1 MTADYLPGR
10 AALSTLTDRERQ
22 VLMLRAAGT
31 AVDEI
36 AATLVVEPRTV
47 KYHLRNIYA
56 KLGLHQRSQGARQ
69 LALLRYGQSLANTV
83 GSQGAPEPAPP
94 HHGNLPADDV
104 AIAGSPGPSTASHP
118 ELLGRRFLFRP
129 DRKITQVLARGGF
142 TLSAEVMPPRN
153 GAEQGAVLGQV
164 AQLVLAGAQF
174 LAVTK
179 GAGGSLRG
187 GSLPIAQAIK
197 EQFGVPCIAHFT
209 CRDLV
214 PEEVE
219 NQLMDHHYFGIRNIL
234 ALRGDPP
241 DGEPEWQARPG
252 GYSYAYELIEQIRQ
266 LNQGQYL
273 TRRSGPLP
281 EAQEPTDFC
290 IGAAVYPEHADPDE
304 GIAFVKRKVDAGAEY
319 AITQM
324 VFDADQY
331 GRFLDR
337 CEKNGVDIPIL
348 PGTRI
353 LRSRAQARRTVEK
366 FGVSVP
372 HEMLRALPS
381 LNDQDAKVRALD
393 LFFALTERLR
403 RLGAPGIHIF
413 VTDTTAACEGL
424 ASLATSG
431 KTGS

>member
-1 MTADYLPGR
+1 MTADYVPGR
-10 AALSTLTDRERQ
+10 TPLNKLTDRERQ

-69 LALLRYGQSLANTV
+69 LALLRYGQSLAKAV
-83 GSQGAPEPAPP
+83 GAYNGMDSAPAPQDTRSS
-94 HHGNLPADDV
+94 ADV
-104 AIAGSPGPSTASHP
+104 AISGNIGPAASP

-153 GAEQGAVLGQV
+153 GAEQGTVLGQV

-241 DGEPEWQARPG
+241 DGQPEWQARPG
-252 GYSYAYELIEQIRQ
+252 GYSYAYELIEQIRH
-266 LNQGQYL
+266 LNQGHYL
-273 TRRSGPLP
+273 TRRAGPIP

-290 IGAAVYPEHADPDE
+290 IGAAVYPEHPDPDE
-304 GIAFVKRKVDAGAEY
+304 GIAFVKRKIDAGAEY

-324 VFDADQY
+324 VFDADEY
-331 GRFLDR
+331 GRLLDR
-337 CEKNGVDIPIL
+337 CEKRGIDIPIL

-353 LRSRAQARRTVEK
+353 LRSRAQARRTAEK

-372 HEMLRALPS
+372 HGMLRALPS
-381 LNDQDAKVRALD
+381 LSDPDAQARALD
-393 LFFALTERLR
+393 LFFTLAERLR

-413 VTDTTAACEGL
+413 VTDTTAACEALAAL
-424 ASLATSG
+424 ASSG
-431 KTGS
+431 KSGY